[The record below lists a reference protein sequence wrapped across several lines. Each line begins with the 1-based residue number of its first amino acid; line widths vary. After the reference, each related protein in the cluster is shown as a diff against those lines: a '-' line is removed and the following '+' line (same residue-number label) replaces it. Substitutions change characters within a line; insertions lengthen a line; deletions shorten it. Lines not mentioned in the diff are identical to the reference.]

1 MNTEASTLRS
11 QIAAKEYE
19 IQRLERLKR
28 KDASNELNLNLQQQ
42 QAELVI
48 LITIYILMF
57 VALTL
62 IIIIGFLEEK
72 VFNSKR

>member
-1 MNTEASTLRS
+1 VNTEASTLRS

-28 KDASNELNLNLQQQ
+28 KDASNELNVNLQQQ

-48 LITIYILMF
+48 LTTIYIL
-57 VALTL
+57 TL
-62 IIIIGFLEEK
+62 YLLQ
-72 VFNSKR
+72 

>member
-28 KDASNELNLNLQQQ
+28 KDASNELNVNLQQQ

-48 LITIYILMF
+48 LTTIYIH
-57 VALTL
+57 TY
-62 IIIIGFLEEK
+62 ICCN
-72 VFNSKR
+72 NS

>member
-1 MNTEASTLRS
+1 MIIYLFTSLVNTEASTLRS

-28 KDASNELNLNLQQQ
+28 KDSSNELNTNLQQQ

-48 LITIYILMF
+48 LN
-57 VALTL
+57 
-62 IIIIGFLEEK
+62 IISNNIKYTNAYNRIP
-72 VFNSKR
+72 

>member
-28 KDASNELNLNLQQQ
+28 KDASNELNVNLQQQ

-48 LITIYILMF
+48 LTTIYIL
-57 VALTL
+57 TL
-62 IIIIGFLEEK
+62 YLLQ
-72 VFNSKR
+72 